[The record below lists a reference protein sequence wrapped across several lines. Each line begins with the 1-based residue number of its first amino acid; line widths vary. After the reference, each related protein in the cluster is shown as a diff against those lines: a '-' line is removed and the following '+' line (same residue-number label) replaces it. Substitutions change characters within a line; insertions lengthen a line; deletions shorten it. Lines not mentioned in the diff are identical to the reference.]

1 MEPTLTE
8 SGALYL
14 AQHKVEKRRSA
25 FFRRIKAAARKQN
38 PGILTFGKSSRLAL
52 FNTDNGR

>member
-1 MEPTLTE
+1 MEATLTQ

-25 FFRRIKAAARKQN
+25 FFRRIDVAARKQN
-38 PGILTFGKSSRLAL
+38 PGIVTFGKSSRLPP
-52 FNTDNGR
+52 FNRDNGR